1 MIKILLRFTGL
12 GSILIVALLIAV
24 FVGDQGP
31 WYFAWLV
38 GTVMIVLI
46 SVAGAILFDT
56 QSDHNN
62 SEGEY

>member
-1 MIKILLRFTGL
+1 MIKILLRFAGL
-12 GSILIVALLIAV
+12 GMILIVALLVAV

-31 WYFAWLV
+31 WYFAWMV

-56 QSDHNN
+56 QSDPND
-62 SEGEY
+62 SKGEY

>member
-1 MIKILLRFTGL
+1 MIKILLHFMGL
-12 GSILIVALLIAV
+12 GLVLVVALLVAV

-31 WYFAWLV
+31 WYFAWMV

-56 QSDHNN
+56 QSGPND

>member
-1 MIKILLRFTGL
+1 MIKILLRIAGL
-12 GSILIVALLIAV
+12 GMVLIVALLIAV

-31 WYFAWLV
+31 WYFAWMV

-56 QSDHNN
+56 QSDPND
-62 SEGEY
+62 SKGEY